1 MTMPDIRSDP
11 ADRPSFDAATLQVLW
26 TRLIACVDEAA
37 AALVRTSFSTLVR
50 ESHDFSCVIT
60 DERGQS
66 LVQAT
71 RSIPSFIGTLPGT
84 VKHFIKEFPPETL
97 YPNDVLI
104 TNDLFQGTG
113 HLPDVTVAKPIYYR
127 GQLVGFAA
135 STAHA
140 PDIGGKIRSP
150 EAREVFEEGFQIPI
164 MKLQERGKTNDTLVK
179 LLRKNVRTPDAT
191 VGDLWAQIVALDMM
205 EARVIELLKSYGF
218 QRLRPLAEE
227 IQGRCER
234 AMRQAIS
241 ELPDG
246 VYHSSLQTDGLL
258 DKPIHLEMALT
269 VKGDTIDID
278 YAGSDPQV
286 DRAINVC
293 MCYTYA
299 LTVYGVKCCT
309 IPNLPN
315 NEGGFRPITLRAPE
329 GCVVN
334 PVFPT
339 AGGSRMLIGH
349 YLPILVFGCLG
360 KLVPERVM
368 AACGSPMW
376 GVNQSGVNQAGKPYA
391 NMFFY
396 NGGMGA
402 TYRRDGP
409 ACLSWPSNVSS
420 TPIELSEQIAP
431 LRFKYKRLR
440 PDSGGA
446 GKFRGGLG
454 QEVFIESRSD
464 GLIAVSFL
472 AERTI
477 IPAFGIEGGQ
487 PGAVGVLKVNGEQTD
502 PKKQYVLKRGDTVY
516 LATPGGGGH
525 GDPSQRSR
533 ADLSR
538 DLLEGYVTRKADFES

>member
-1 MTMPDIRSDP
+1 MSDKQTNGER
-11 ADRPSFDAATLQVLW
+11 ASRFDAATLQVIW

-50 ESHDFSCVIT
+50 ESHDFSCVVT
-60 DERGQS
+60 DELGQS

-71 RSIPSFIGTLPGT
+71 RSIPSFIGTLPAT
-84 VKHFIKEFPPETL
+84 VKHFINAFPPETL
-97 YPNDVLI
+97 FPDDVLI
-104 TNDLFQGTG
+104 TNDLHQGTG
-113 HLPDVTVAKPIYYR
+113 HLPDVSVAKPIFFDGR
-127 GQLVGFAA
+127 LVGFAA

-150 EAREVFEEGFQIPI
+150 EPREGFEEGFQIPI
-164 MKLQERGKTNDTLVK
+164 MKLQERGKTNETLIN
-179 LLRKNVRTPDAT
+179 LLRKNVRTPDQT

-218 QRLRPLAEE
+218 KELRPLAEE
-227 IQGRCER
+227 IHGRCEH

-246 VYHSSLQTDGLL
+246 VYHSSLKTDGLL
-258 DKPIHLEMALT
+258 DKPIHLEMTLT
-269 VKGDTIDID
+269 VDGDTIDID
-278 YAGSDPQV
+278 YTGSDPQV

-299 LTVYGVKCCT
+299 FTVYGVKCCT
-309 IPNLPN
+309 SPNLPN
-315 NEGGFRPITLRAPE
+315 NEGGFRPITVRGPD

-360 KLVPERVM
+360 KVVPERVM

-376 GVNQSGVNQAGKPYA
+376 GMNQSGVNKEGKPYA

-402 TYRRDGP
+402 TYRRDGTT
-409 ACLSWPSNVSS
+409 CLSWPSNVSS

-440 PDSGGA
+440 PDSGGP
-446 GKFRGGLG
+446 GTFRGGLG
-454 QEVFIESRSD
+454 QELLIESRSD
-464 GLIAVSFL
+464 SLIAVSFL
-472 AERTI
+472 AERTVF
-477 IPAFGIEGGQ
+477 PAFGIEGGRAGAT
-487 PGAVGVLKVNGEQTD
+487 GAVKINGKKDD
-502 PKKQYVLKRGDTVY
+502 PKKQYVLKRGETVY

-525 GDPSQRSR
+525 GDPALRDRSV
-533 ADLSR
+533 LKR
-538 DLLEGYVTRKADFES
+538 DLLEGYVAKIADYE

>member
-1 MTMPDIRSDP
+1 MPEI
-11 ADRPSFDAATLQVLW
+11 PSSNRNTFDAATLQVLW

-60 DERGQS
+60 DELGQS

-71 RSIPSFIGTLPGT
+71 RSIPSFIGTLPAT
-84 VKHFIKEFPPETL
+84 VKHFIREFPPNSL

-104 TNDLFQGTG
+104 TNDLHQGTG
-113 HLPDVTVAKPIYYR
+113 HLPDITVAKPIYFEER
-127 GQLVGFAA
+127 LIGFAA

-150 EAREVFEEGFQIPI
+150 EPREVFEEGFQIPI
-164 MKLQERGKTNDTLVK
+164 MKLQERGKTNETLIQ
-179 LLRKNVRTPDAT
+179 LLRKNVRTPDPT
-191 VGDLWAQIVALDMM
+191 VGDLWAQIVALDLM
-205 EARVIELLKSYGF
+205 EARVLQLMKSYDF
-218 QRLRPLAEE
+218 KELRPLAQE

-234 AMRQAIS
+234 AMRKAITD
-241 ELPDG
+241 LPDG
-246 VYHSSLQTDGLL
+246 VYHSALKTDGLI
-258 DKPIHLEMALT
+258 DEPIHLEMTLT
-269 VKGDTIDID
+269 VDDDTIDID
-278 YAGSDPQV
+278 YTGSDPQV

-299 LTVYGVKCCT
+299 FTVYGVKCCT
-309 IPNLPN
+309 SPDLPN
-315 NEGGFRPITLRAPE
+315 NEGAFRPITVRGPE

-360 KLVPERVM
+360 GVVPKQVM

-376 GVNQSGVNQAGKPYA
+376 GMNQSGVNDEGKPYT

-402 TYRRDGP
+402 TYRRDGTT
-409 ACLSWPSNVSS
+409 CLSWPSNVAS
-420 TPIELSEQIAP
+420 TPIELSEQLAP
-431 LRFKYKRLR
+431 LRFHYKQLR

-454 QEVFIESRSD
+454 QEILIESRSD
-464 GLIAVSFL
+464 RPIAVSFL

-477 IPAFGIEGGQ
+477 FPALGIEGGRE
-487 PGAVGVLKVNGEQTD
+487 GDVGVLKINGKLTD
-502 PKKQYVLKRGDTVY
+502 SKKQYVLKRGETVF

-525 GDPSQRSR
+525 GAPSLRDR
-533 ADLSR
+533 AILEQDLKA
-538 DLLEGYVTRKADFES
+538 GYVTRRSDYE